1 MRFKI
6 LPKVTSFTDA
16 AGVEH
21 KPGDIVDLPPSYEG
35 ESWLERVD
43 LAPVVA
49 AAPGKIEPIEA
60 APEADAVPLE
70 VSPPKKRV
78 RKVPRIFRRPKF

>member
-6 LPKVTSFTDA
+6 LPKVSSFTDA

-21 KPGDIVDLPPSYEG
+21 KPGDVVDLPSSYEG
-35 ESWLERVD
+35 ETWLERVD
-43 LAPVVA
+43 PAPVVA
-49 AAPGKIEPIEA
+49 AAPGKIEPIA
-60 APEADAVPLE
+60 ASEPAAVPLE

-78 RKVPRIFRRPKF
+78 RKVPRLFRRPKS

>member
-6 LPKVTSFTDA
+6 LPKVSSFTDA
-16 AGVEH
+16 VGVEH
-21 KPGDIVDLPPSYEG
+21 KPGDVVDLPRSYEG

-43 LAPVVA
+43 PSPVVA
-49 AAPGKIEPIEA
+49 AAPGKIEPIMA
-60 APEADAVPLE
+60 VPEVVAVPLE
-70 VSPPKKRV
+70 VSPTKKRG